1 MEYPYR
7 RHPRLKS
14 HDYSASGSY
23 FVTLCIKDRQPIL
36 WDNDIVGRDDLGTPL
51 PHRETKF
58 SEKENISEFVSYT
71 NTFLKHCTQA
81 SSCIHDVQQI
91 SHNTDIVGRDDLG
104 TPLTHRRIELS
115 QKGRI
120 ADKYI
125 RTISRNYQNVS
136 IDKYV
141 IMPDHIHLLITLRI
155 SAMSGER
162 RAESSRPTNLSC
174 IIGALK
180 RLINKEIGE
189 NIFQSSFFDHIIRNK
204 TEYES
209 VCRYITNNPD
219 NLTKKE

>member
-14 HDYSASGSY
+14 HDYSTSGSY

-36 WDNDIVGRDDLGTPL
+36 WDN
-51 PHRETKF
+51 
-58 SEKENISEFVSYT
+58 
-71 NTFLKHCTQA
+71 
-81 SSCIHDVQQI
+81 
-91 SHNTDIVGRDDLG
+91 DIVGRDDLG

-155 SAMSGER
+155 SAMSVER

-204 TEYES
+204 AEYES